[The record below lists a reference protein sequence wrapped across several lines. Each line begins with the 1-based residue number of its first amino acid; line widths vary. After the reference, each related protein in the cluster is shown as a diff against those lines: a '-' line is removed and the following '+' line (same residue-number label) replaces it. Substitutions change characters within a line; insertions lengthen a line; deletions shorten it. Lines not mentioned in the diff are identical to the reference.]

1 VLEDAWTAVAQDER
15 ERAKKLIDAL
25 PQVPPFELR
34 YTSVE
39 PVDWESSQ
47 QVLDAGEKRR
57 VLIGPW
63 AP

>member
-39 PVDWESSQ
+39 PVD
-47 QVLDAGEKRR
+47 
-57 VLIGPW
+57 
-63 AP
+63 